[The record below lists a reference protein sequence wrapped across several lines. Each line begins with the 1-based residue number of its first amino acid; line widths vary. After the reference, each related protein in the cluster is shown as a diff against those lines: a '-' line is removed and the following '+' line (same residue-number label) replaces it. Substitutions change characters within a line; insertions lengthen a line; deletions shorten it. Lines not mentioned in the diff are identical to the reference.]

1 MNKYIS
7 GDENRRCHEKNILSI
22 LCDGIDQ
29 IECLDTNET
38 KNGDGFRDKN
48 PRDSDSNDGLFC
60 EHIDPERSDHP

>member
-7 GDENRRCHEKNILSI
+7 GDENRWCHEVNILSI

-38 KNGDGFRDKN
+38 KNGDCFRDKN
-48 PRDSDSNDGLFC
+48 PRDSNSNDGIFG